1 MDRSLTFASGTG
13 VMGQTPM
20 WKIVGVILAAS
31 ALAACE
37 NGPSMGPPAPAPIYA
52 PPPPPPP
59 QSAGGFRDSDF
70 AWSTAAGTGQI
81 VGVLAYK
88 GAAPRYSCQDVV
100 LTPETAWSRARM
112 RMLYLS
118 AASSAVPVADVR
130 ARTPAESN
138 DYAKYARRAECN
150 AAGRFSFTGLP
161 DGGWYVI
168 TVAVP
173 VGGGDRMAV
182 MRHVE
187 THGDTV
193 RVVLR

>member
-1 MDRSLTFASGTG
+1 MRKLVF
-13 VMGQTPM
+13 V
-20 WKIVGVILAAS
+20 VLAAA
-31 ALAACE
+31 ALAACQE
-37 NGPSMGPPAPAPIYA
+37 GPPLGPPAPVPAYA

-59 QSAGGFRDSDF
+59 STGGFHDSDF
-70 AWSTAAGTGQI
+70 AWSTAPGAGQI

-88 GAAPRYSCQDVV
+88 GEAARYTCQEVV
-100 LTPETAWSRARM
+100 LTPDTPWSRARM

-118 AASSAVPVADVR
+118 STASAVPVSDVR
-130 ARTPAESN
+130 ARTPVETN

-150 AAGRFSFTGLP
+150 PTGHFSFAGLP

-168 TVAVP
+168 TVATP
-173 VGGGDRMAV
+173 AGGGERIAV
-182 MRHVE
+182 MRRVE

>member
-1 MDRSLTFASGTG
+1 
-13 VMGQTPM
+13 M
-20 WKIVGVILAAS
+20 WKIVGVILALS
-31 ALAACE
+31 ALAACQE
-37 NGPSMGPPAPAPIYA
+37 GPPIGPPAAVPAYA

-59 QSAGGFRDSDF
+59 TTGGFHDSDF
-70 AWSTAAGTGQI
+70 AWSTASGTGQI
-81 VGVLAYK
+81 IGVLAYK
-88 GAAPRYSCQDVV
+88 GAAARYSCQEVV
-100 LTPETAWSRARM
+100 LTPETPWSRARM

-118 AASSAVPVADVR
+118 AAASAVPVEDVR
-130 ARTPAESN
+130 ARTPAETN

-150 AAGRFSFTGLP
+150 AAGRFSFAGLP

-168 TVAVP
+168 TVAAP
-173 VGGGDRMAV
+173 AGGGERMAV

>member
-1 MDRSLTFASGTG
+1 MWRTLGIVLALT
-13 VMGQTPM
+13 
-20 WKIVGVILAAS
+20 

-37 NGPSMGPPAPAPIYA
+37 EGAGMGPPMPRPAYA

-59 QSAGGFRDSDF
+59 AANTGGFHDSDF
-70 AWSTAAGTGQI
+70 AWSTAGGSGQI
-81 VGVLAYK
+81 VGALSYK
-88 GAAPRYSCQDVV
+88 GAAQRYTCQDVV
-100 LTPETAWSRARM
+100 LTPETPWSRERM

-118 AASSAVPVADVR
+118 TSASAVPVDDVR

-138 DYAKYARRAECN
+138 NYAKYARRAECN
-150 AAGRFSFTGLP
+150 AAGHFSFSGLP
-161 DGGWYVI
+161 DGGWFVI
-168 TVAVP
+168 TVAAP
-173 VGGGDRMAV
+173 VGGGARVAV